1 LLCLHEVMGAEIGFS
16 ASTILPV
23 LATWV
28 IRSGFGNERASL
40 CYLQMN
46 MRPAE
51 NLLFLHYQQRLF
63 RNEFS
68 IPVFQGLFA
77 FQAVAC

>member
-1 LLCLHEVMGAEIGFS
+1 MLFVLVFQRANYDEGEVQIV
-16 ASTILPV
+16 V

-28 IRSGFGNERASL
+28 ICSGFGNERASL

-51 NLLFLHYQQRLF
+51 NLLFLHYQQRVF

-68 IPVFQGLFA
+68 FPVFQGLFA